1 MLTNRGTNETIW
13 LSRDLGDTWSNVMGN
28 LATASAVVGL
38 ARPGGLVFV
47 GAPGGDGSDEALLV
61 GTINGVFMSSLTAP
75 GDWKRLGRCDTLPLV
90 LVYTMQWER
99 TSDTLVAATMGRGVY
114 TLANA
119 SDVIRRVS
127 SR

>member
-1 MLTNRGTNETIW
+1 
-13 LSRDLGDTWSNVMGN
+13 MGN

-47 GAPGGDGSDEALLV
+47 GAPGGDGSDEFFGRHHQRRLYELPH
-61 GTINGVFMSSLTAP
+61 GTWR
-75 GDWKRLGRCDTLPLV
+75 WKRLGRCDTLPLV

-99 TSDTLVAATMGRGVY
+99 TSDTLVAATMGRGV
-114 TLANA
+114 TRWQM

>member
-1 MLTNRGTNETIW
+1 MIPHGTWRLE
-13 LSRDLGDTWSNVMGN
+13 
-28 LATASAVVGL
+28 
-38 ARPGGLVFV
+38 
-47 GAPGGDGSDEALLV
+47 AP
-61 GTINGVFMSSLTAP
+61 
-75 GDWKRLGRCDTLPLV
+75 RCDTLPLV